1 MNVKKSYIKYFASLL
16 IFGMNGIVASFIHLS
31 SYEIVFM
38 RTLIGSLLL
47 IFIFLFKRQ
56 KSTILQEK
64 KAGFYL
70 LLSGIAMGAGSLLV
84 YEAYQQ
90 IGVGIASLLY
100 YCGPVF
106 VMILAPILFREKLN
120 MTKTIGFAFVLL
132 GMFVINMQAMNGGNN
147 LTGTLLGVMSAVM
160 FAIMVICSKK
170 SQRITG
176 LENSMWQ
183 LIFCF
188 LTAFLFVGF
197 KQGFAIHIE
206 PTNLLPIIILG
217 VINTGLGCFFYFSS
231 IGDLPVQ
238 TVSICGYLEPLSAV
252 MFSMVFLHES
262 MTLTQVLGAVLI
274 VGGVVFG
281 ELFHVVLTK
290 RKLIY
295 HNI

>member
-16 IFGMNGIVASFIHLS
+16 IFSMNGIVANFIHLS
-31 SYEIVFM
+31 SHEIVMM

-47 IFIFLFKRQ
+47 IVIFLLKGQ
-56 KSTILQEK
+56 KLTIFQEK

-70 LLSGIAMGAGSLLV
+70 LLSGIAMGAGSIFV
-84 YEAYQQ
+84 FEAYRQ
-90 IGVGIASLLY
+90 IGVSVSTLLY

-106 VMILAPILFREKLN
+106 VMILAPILFREKLT
-120 MTKTIGFAFVLL
+120 MTKAVGFLLVIL
-132 GMFVINMQAMNGGNN
+132 GMIVINLQAMNHGNN

-197 KQGFAIHIE
+197 KQGFIIQIE
-206 PTNLLPIIILG
+206 PTNILPILVLG
-217 VINTGLGCFFYFSS
+217 VINTGVGCYFYFSS
-231 IGDLPVQ
+231 IKDLPVQ
-238 TVSICGYLEPLSAV
+238 TVSICGYLEPLCAV
-252 MFSMVFLHES
+252 VFSMIFLHES
-262 MTLTQVLGAVLI
+262 MTLTQIFGAVLI
-274 VGGVVFG
+274 IGGIAFG